1 MAENK
6 IKKNS
11 LENDMVEFMET
22 IQKKINNCGYEG
34 VILGLIKLNKKT
46 VDKSKNCKKNLKF
59 YIL

>member
-1 MAENK
+1 MTENK

-46 VDKSKNCKKNLKF
+46 VDKSKNCK
-59 YIL
+59 